1 MIGETL
7 RHYRI
12 EAKLGAGGMGVVYRA
27 LDTHLDRS
35 VAVKVL
41 PSTAVANADRRARFS
56 QEAKSASALSNRH
69 IVTIFDIDTGQVD
82 GQPVDFIA
90 MEYVAGKTLDRLIGR
105 KGIRLND
112 ALRYAIQIADGLVAA
127 HNAGIVHRDLK
138 PANVIVNE
146 NGEVKILDF
155 GLAKLTEAEEPDVFA
170 LTQSVH
176 LDAVLRTE
184 AGTIIGTVA
193 YMSPEQADGHP
204 VDARSDIFSFGAVL
218 YEMVTGKRA
227 FMGDSKLSTLAS
239 VLHSDP
245 VPPSQLGPA
254 IPRDVER
261 IISRCLRKDPQ
272 RRWQSMADIKVA
284 LEDVLEELEAG
295 KLGMAAGGAV
305 VVPPQRSI
313 LGLMRRVF
321 LWPAV
326 IVLAL
331 LAGVYAGWRFL
342 KPVQPTFERLTY
354 RRGEIPSAKFSP
366 DGRTVVFSAQWA
378 NEPTNI
384 FSMRPG
390 SREYRPLDL
399 PEGRILAISAAG
411 EMAILLGP
419 TTNGTAGTLARVPL
433 SGGAPREILE
443 SVNDADWSPDGSTL
457 AVSRTVGGKNRIE
470 YPIGTVRYEN
480 DGRVPVLLRVSP
492 KGDLIAFFEHDND
505 VGDYTVTVLDMS
517 GKKRALS
524 RGWQALGGLAWSP
537 GGDEIWFGGAKA
549 GGEPAL
555 RAVTLSGKERLV
567 VETPAS
573 MLVDDIARD
582 KKVLVTVV
590 DTRLGIS
597 ALAPS
602 AKQESDLSW
611 FDASRV
617 YDISADGKTILFVE
631 LSYGQARNPAI
642 YLRKTDGSQAVRLGD
657 GNRPVLS
664 PDGKFVACILNNGPQ
679 TQLSLLPTGPGEAR
693 VFSTPGMHY
702 ERVEW
707 FPDGDKLLF
716 TGNEPN
722 RPMRTYLQD
731 TRGGAPTPLT
741 PEGMPAMHV
750 SPDGKYLTAVVAG
763 KLNLF
768 PIAGAAPKPAVDV
781 QTGEAVVRWSA
792 DGRSLFLLRNEGLTA
807 VKISRLDLASRRE
820 EPWKELKP
828 ADPVGV
834 QMAQVVMTPDGNAY
848 AYSFQRDICTLYL
861 ADGLK

>member
-1 MIGETL
+1 
-7 RHYRI
+7 
-12 EAKLGAGGMGVVYRA
+12 
-27 LDTHLDRS
+27 
-35 VAVKVL
+35 
-41 PSTAVANADRRARFS
+41 
-56 QEAKSASALSNRH
+56 
-69 IVTIFDIDTGQVD
+69 
-82 GQPVDFIA
+82 
-90 MEYVAGKTLDRLIGR
+90 
-105 KGIRLND
+105 
-112 ALRYAIQIADGLVAA
+112 
-127 HNAGIVHRDLK
+127 
-138 PANVIVNE
+138 
-146 NGEVKILDF
+146 
-155 GLAKLTEAEEPDVFA
+155 
-170 LTQSVH
+170 
-176 LDAVLRTE
+176 
-184 AGTIIGTVA
+184 
-193 YMSPEQADGHP
+193 
-204 VDARSDIFSFGAVL
+204 
-218 YEMVTGKRA
+218 MVTGTRA

-295 KLGMAAGGAV
+295 KLGLAAAGPV
-305 VVPPQRSI
+305 VIQPRRS
-313 LGLMRRVF
+313 LQVY

-331 LAGVYAGWRFL
+331 LTGVYAGWRFL
-342 KPVQPTFERLTY
+342 RPVQPTFERLTY

-573 MLVDDIARD
+573 MLVDDITRD

-617 YDISADGKTILFVE
+617 YDISVDGKTILFVE
-631 LSYGQARNPAI
+631 LSFGQARNPAI

-707 FPDGDKLLF
+707 FPDGEKLLF

-763 KLNLF
+763 KLNLV
-768 PIAGAAPKPAVDV
+768 PIGGAAPKPSVDV
-781 QTGEAVVRWSA
+781 QAGESVVRWSA
-792 DGRSLFLLRNEGLTA
+792 DGRSLFVRQNEGLTA
-807 VKISRLDLASRRE
+807 VKINRLDLASRRE

>member
-41 PSTAVANADRRARFS
+41 PATAVANAERRARFS

-69 IVTIFDIDTGQVD
+69 IVTIFDIDTGHVD

-90 MEYVAGKTLDRLIGR
+90 MEFVAGKTLDRLIGR
-105 KGIRLND
+105 KGIRLNE
-112 ALRYAIQIADGLVAA
+112 ALRYAIQIADGLAAA

-146 NGEVKILDF
+146 QGEVKILDF
-155 GLAKLTEAEEPDVFA
+155 GLAKLTEIEEPDVFA
-170 LTQSVH
+170 VTQSVH
-176 LDAVLRTE
+176 IDAVLRTE

-193 YMSPEQADGHP
+193 YMSPEQADGHT

-218 YEMVTGKRA
+218 YEMVTGRRA
-227 FMGDSKLSTLAS
+227 FSGDSKLSTLAS
-239 VLHSDP
+239 VLHSEP
-245 VPPSQLGPA
+245 VPLSQMSQG

-284 LEDVLEELEAG
+284 LEDVLEEFESG
-295 KLGMAAGGAV
+295 KLALADGATV
-305 VVPPQRSI
+305 AVKPRRSI
-313 LGLMRRVF
+313 RVL
-321 LWPAV
+321 LWPALLV
-326 IVLAL
+326 VAL
-331 LAGVYAGWRFL
+331 LAGAYAGWKVL

-366 DGRTVVFSAQWA
+366 DGQTVVFSAQWA

-399 PEGRILAISAAG
+399 PEGRILSISSTG

-419 TTNGTAGTLARVPL
+419 STNGTAGTLARVPL

-443 SVNDADWSPDGSTL
+443 NVNDADWSPDGSTL

-480 DGRVPVLLRVSP
+480 DGRSPELLRISP

-505 VGDYTVTVLDMS
+505 VGDYTVTVLDMN

-524 RGWQALGGLAWSP
+524 PGWQALGGLAWSP
-537 GGDEIWFGGAKA
+537 KSDEIWFGGAKA
-549 GGEPAL
+549 GGAPAL

-573 MLVDDIARD
+573 MLIDDITRD
-582 KKVLVTVV
+582 KRVLVTVV
-590 DTRLGIS
+590 DSRLGIS
-597 ALAPS
+597 GLPAD
-602 AKQESDLSW
+602 AKQERDLSW
-611 FDASRV
+611 FDASRI
-617 YDISADGKTILFVE
+617 YDISPDGKTILFVE

-642 YLRKTDGSQAVRLGD
+642 YVRKTDGSPAVRLGD

-664 PDGKFVACILNNGPQ
+664 PDGRFVASILNNGPK
-679 TQLSLLPTGPGEAR
+679 TELSLLPTGPGEAR
-693 VFSTPGMHY
+693 VISTPGMHY

-707 FPDGDKLLF
+707 FPDGEKLLV
-716 TGNEPN
+716 TGNEPK
-722 RPMRTYLQD
+722 RPMRAFVQAV
-731 TRGGAPTPLT
+731 RGGQPMPVT
-741 PEGMPAMHV
+741 PEGVPAAGV
-750 SPDGKYLTAVVAG
+750 SPDGKYVTAVSAR
-763 KLNLF
+763 KLKVL
-768 PIAGAAPKPAVDV
+768 PIAGGEPKAAVDI
-781 QTGEAVVRWSA
+781 QPGESVIRWSG
-792 DGRSLFLLRNEGLTA
+792 DGRFLFLRQNQGLTA
-807 VKISRLDLASRRE
+807 VKINRLNLASGRE

-834 QMAQVVMTPDGNAY
+834 QIRQVVMTPDGNAY

-861 ADGLK
+861 AGGLK

>member
-27 LDTHLDRS
+27 LDTHLDRF

-105 KGIRLND
+105 KGIRLNE

-170 LTQSVH
+170 VTQSVH
-176 LDAVLRTE
+176 VDAVLRTE

-193 YMSPEQADGHP
+193 YMSPEQADGHT

-227 FMGDSKLSTLAS
+227 FSGDSKLSTLAS
-239 VLHSDP
+239 VLHSEP
-245 VPPSQLGPA
+245 LPLSQLGQG

-261 IISRCLRKDPQ
+261 IINRCLRKDPQ

-295 KLGMAAGGAV
+295 KLGLPDGSVAIQKPRRSLRALIWPAITLAALGAGG
-305 VVPPQRSI
+305 
-313 LGLMRRVF
+313 
-321 LWPAV
+321 
-326 IVLAL
+326 
-331 LAGVYAGWRFL
+331 YASWRFL
-342 KPVQPTFERLTY
+342 KPAQPTFERLTY

-366 DGRTVVFSAQWA
+366 DGQTVVFSAQWA
-378 NEPTNI
+378 TEPTNI

-390 SREYRPLDL
+390 NREYRPLDL
-399 PEGRILAISAAG
+399 PEGRILSISSTG
-411 EMAILLGP
+411 DMAILLGP

-443 SVNDADWSPDGSTL
+443 NVNDADWSPDGSTL

-470 YPIGTVRYEN
+470 YPIGSVRYEN
-480 DGRVPVLLRVSP
+480 DGRPPQLLRVSP
-492 KGDLIAFFEHDND
+492 KGDLIAFFEQDRD
-505 VGDYTVTVLDMS
+505 VGDYTVTVLDMQ
-517 GKKRALS
+517 GGKRALS

-537 GGDEIWFGGAKA
+537 NGSEIWFGGAKA

-555 RAVTLSGKERLV
+555 RAVTLGGKERMV

-573 MLVDDIARD
+573 MLVDDITRD

-597 ALAPS
+597 ALAPGS
-602 AKQESDLSW
+602 KQESDLSW

-617 YDISADGKTILFVE
+617 YDISADGKIILFVE

-642 YLRKTDGSQAVRLGD
+642 YLRKTDGAQAVRLGD

-664 PDGKFVACILNNGPQ
+664 PDGKFVACILNNGPK
-679 TQLSLLPTGPGEAR
+679 TELSLLPTGPGEAR
-693 VFSTPGMHY
+693 TFSTPGMHY

-707 FPDGDKLLF
+707 FPDGQKLLF

-731 TRGGAPTPLT
+731 IRGGAPMAITG
-741 PEGMPAMHV
+741 EGTTAAHV
-750 SPDGKYLTAVVAG
+750 SPDGKYVTSVVKD
-763 KLNLF
+763 KLSVL
-768 PIAGAAPKPAVDV
+768 PIAGSATQAINV
-781 QTGEAVVRWSA
+781 QAGDSVIRWSA
-792 DGRSLFLLRNEGLTA
+792 DGRSLFLRQSEGLTA
-807 VKISRLDLASRRE
+807 MKINRLDLASRHE

-834 QMAQVVMTPDGNAY
+834 QIGQVVMTPDGNAY

-861 ADGLK
+861 AEGLK

>member
-1 MIGETL
+1 M
-7 RHYRI
+7 
-12 EAKLGAGGMGVVYRA
+12 
-27 LDTHLDRS
+27 
-35 VAVKVL
+35 
-41 PSTAVANADRRARFS
+41 
-56 QEAKSASALSNRH
+56 
-69 IVTIFDIDTGQVD
+69 
-82 GQPVDFIA
+82 
-90 MEYVAGKTLDRLIGR
+90 
-105 KGIRLND
+105 
-112 ALRYAIQIADGLVAA
+112 
-127 HNAGIVHRDLK
+127 
-138 PANVIVNE
+138 
-146 NGEVKILDF
+146 
-155 GLAKLTEAEEPDVFA
+155 
-170 LTQSVH
+170 
-176 LDAVLRTE
+176 
-184 AGTIIGTVA
+184 
-193 YMSPEQADGHP
+193 
-204 VDARSDIFSFGAVL
+204 
-218 YEMVTGKRA
+218 
-227 FMGDSKLSTLAS
+227 
-239 VLHSDP
+239 
-245 VPPSQLGPA
+245 
-254 IPRDVER
+254 
-261 IISRCLRKDPQ
+261 
-272 RRWQSMADIKVA
+272 
-284 LEDVLEELEAG
+284 
-295 KLGMAAGGAV
+295 
-305 VVPPQRSI
+305 
-313 LGLMRRVF
+313 
-321 LWPAV
+321 

-378 NEPTNI
+378 SEPTNI

-443 SVNDADWSPDGSTL
+443 GVNDADWSPDGSTL

-597 ALAPS
+597 ALAPG
-602 AKQESDLSW
+602 AKQEDDLSW

-657 GNRPVLS
+657 GNRPALS
-664 PDGKFVACILNNGPQ
+664 PDGKFVACILNNGPE

-707 FPDGDKLLF
+707 FPDGAKLLF

-750 SPDGKYLTAVVAG
+750 SPDENT
-763 KLNLF
+763 
-768 PIAGAAPKPAVDV
+768 
-781 QTGEAVVRWSA
+781 
-792 DGRSLFLLRNEGLTA
+792 
-807 VKISRLDLASRRE
+807 
-820 EPWKELKP
+820 
-828 ADPVGV
+828 
-834 QMAQVVMTPDGNAY
+834 
-848 AYSFQRDICTLYL
+848 
-861 ADGLK
+861 